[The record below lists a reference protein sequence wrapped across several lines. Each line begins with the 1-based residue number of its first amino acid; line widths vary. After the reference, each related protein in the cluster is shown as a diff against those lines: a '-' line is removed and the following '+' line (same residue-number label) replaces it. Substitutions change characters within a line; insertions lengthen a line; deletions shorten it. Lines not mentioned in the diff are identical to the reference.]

1 MARHSTIAGIAAR
14 LDERPISARQC
25 RVLALVQLILMI
37 DGLDIQLLGLVTPV
51 VLAEWSVPRAHF
63 GPALGASLFGLAIG
77 AGVGGRLGDIFG
89 RKRVLCMATVLFG
102 LATVTAAFTHSV
114 TEMTVIRFISG
125 LGFGAATPSSITLV
139 TEWLPRR
146 AQAKAI
152 SFLTV
157 GTPVGGLI
165 GSLALQTLLPMLG
178 WRGCFILCG
187 ALTLVVALTV
197 LVGLPESPAYLA
209 GRGKTRRAAD
219 LLRRHAGVAMDE
231 RAFAASAVDAD
242 RADAP
247 PRDSMFARRYR
258 RLNIGGW
265 MLFFSAQFI
274 AYAFINWMPT
284 FLTMAKFPMRQA
296 LQASVSFNLLALI
309 AAVITGFL
317 VHRFGSRSVGLVA
330 GVLTGICVIGLAL
343 RLHGAADA
351 PDGATYWM
359 VMLAVAGVG
368 ISISI
373 VIAMAYALLTL
384 GYSEAIRSTG
394 IGVGVMI
401 GRVGGVIVGLGGGVL
416 LSLAGDR
423 TWPFFLTLLG
433 LTGAIFAGLLIVN
446 RHIPPAR

>member
-1 MARHSTIAGIAAR
+1 MASHSTIVGIAAR
-14 LDERPISARQC
+14 LDERPISARQLC
-25 RVLALVQLILMI
+25 VLALVQLILMI

-51 VLAEWSVPRAHF
+51 VLEEWNVPRAHF

-77 AGVGGRLGDIFG
+77 AGVGGRLGDMFG
-89 RKRVLCMATVLFG
+89 RKRVLCAATVLFG
-102 LATVTAAFTHSV
+102 IATVAAAFTHSV

-157 GTPVGGLI
+157 GTPVGGLV

-178 WRGCFILCG
+178 WRGCFVLCG
-187 ALTLVVALTV
+187 GLTLVVAMVV
-197 LVGLPESPAYLA
+197 LAGLPESPAYLA

-219 LLRRHAGVAMDE
+219 LLRQYAGVEMDE
-231 RAFAASAVDAD
+231 RAFAAPVADAG
-242 RADAP
+242 RADGA
-247 PRDSMFARRYR
+247 PRDSIFARRYR

-284 FLTMAKFPMRQA
+284 FLTMAKFPMQQA

-317 VHRFGSRSVGLVA
+317 VHRFGSRLVGLVA
-330 GVLTGICVIGLAL
+330 AALTGLSIIVLAL
-343 RLHGAADA
+343 RLHGAAEA
-351 PDGATYWM
+351 PDEATYWL
-359 VMLAVAGVG
+359 VMLAVASVG
-368 ISISI
+368 IFISI
-373 VIAMAYALLTL
+373 VIAMGYALLTL

-416 LSLAGDR
+416 LSLAGDQ
-423 TWPFFLTLLG
+423 TWPFFLILLA
-433 LTGAIFAGLLIVN
+433 LTGVILAGVLIAN
-446 RHIPPAR
+446 RHIPPVR